1 MKLAITLTL
10 LTFLLSCSSL
20 AQAQDCNALQA
31 TQNFVDYVICL
42 KYPVEVHTVTTE
54 DGYKLTVFRIQA
66 KNTKITE
73 GKPVVLLQH
82 GLLDSA
88 DGWIVNDEENAP
100 GFILANKGYDIW
112 FGNSRGNKYSIDHK
126 ALDPTNSEEY
136 WKFSWMHMGQYDLPA
151 LFTYI
156 AEKTGQKINYV
167 GHSQGT
173 TQMFA
178 HLSNPDGK
186 NKAITSNLRKFA
198 ALGPPTYMAHVSSKF
213 FVTMAKVPYLP
224 DALTYLFPYGI
235 FHPNWVSTVGGSLL
249 CKYME
254 WACANTITLIGD
266 VDPSLD
272 NLDRLSVIIKHYPGG
287 TSVQNLHHWQQEI
300 VGGGNFE
307 KYDYGA
313 DLNQQI
319 YGQSTPPKYDASL
332 ITEDVAL
339 FVGNGDE
346 LATAPDA
353 TKFYNEMTNA
363 KKEIHYYDIGHLTF
377 LIGKKLAYMDD
388 LIKFLDIPQESET
401 RYLRGISA

>member
-1 MKLAITLTL
+1 MKLAITLFLTVL
-10 LTFLLSCSSL
+10 LCCCSLS
-20 AQAQDCNALQA
+20 QAQKPNRLQA
-31 TQNFVDYVICL
+31 TENFVDYVL
-42 KYPVEVHTVTTE
+42 RLNYPVEVHTVTTE
-54 DGYKLTVFRIQA
+54 DGYKLTVFRVQA

-88 DGWIVNDEENAP
+88 DGWIANDESVAP
-100 GFILANKGYDIW
+100 GLVLANKGYDIW
-112 FGNSRGNKYSIDHK
+112 FGNSRGNRYSTGHK
-126 ALDPTNSEEY
+126 TLDPTNSAKY
-136 WKFSWMHMGQYDLPA
+136 WEFTWMHMGEFDLPA

-156 AEKTGQKINYV
+156 VGVTGQKINYV

-178 HLSNPDGK
+178 HLANPNGK
-186 NKAITSNLRKFA
+186 NQAVTSNLRKFA
-198 ALGPPTYMAHVSSKF
+198 ALGPPTYMAHVSSRF
-213 FVTMAKVPYLP
+213 FLTLANIPYLT
-224 DALTYLFPYGI
+224 DLVSYLFPYGI
-235 FHPNWVSTVGGSLL
+235 FHPNWMTSEATSLI

-254 WACANTITLIGD
+254 WACANAITLIGD
-266 VDPSLD
+266 VDASID
-272 NLDRLSVIIKHYPGG
+272 NLDRLGEILKHYPGG
-287 TSVQNLHHWQQEI
+287 TSVNNILHWKQEI
-300 VGGGNFE
+300 VGGGNFQ
-307 KYDYGA
+307 KFDYGA
-313 DLNQQI
+313 DLNQKI
-319 YGQSTPPKYDASL
+319 YGQPTPPRYNASL

-388 LIKFLDIPQESET
+388 LIKFLDLPQEGEKKH
-401 RYLRGISA
+401 LRGSFE